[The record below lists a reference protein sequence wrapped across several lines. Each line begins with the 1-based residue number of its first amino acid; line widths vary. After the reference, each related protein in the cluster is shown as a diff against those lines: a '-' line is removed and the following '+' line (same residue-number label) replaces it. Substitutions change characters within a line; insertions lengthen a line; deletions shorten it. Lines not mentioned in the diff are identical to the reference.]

1 MKEMYE
7 RYKYLVEQAKE
18 REEEQDRLLEEEK
31 RKENDTVAR
40 YEALKESAELK
51 RQNNAKFI
59 QLRKDAK
66 DMLMTEALSHIV
78 NAALGENA
86 VKSLT
91 NNLVYQFVK
100 ENEGA
105 DMIMARNVAKTYT
118 LENLFN
124 LIDDTC
130 DAMLE
135 KAKEKGK
142 PEIEKQDLVSFL
154 DSLDNDG
161 DIENMT
167 QAIALRITTGEEE
180 FINNNISDKMTIK
193 GIVDDTT
200 NRINAAK
207 QDGAIDQQVADD
219 IAQEAARE
227 SRAKINAIHT
237 DKPRSVF
244 DTMVRK
250 MSENVMKNK
259 SLRESY
265 SNGDNLDM
273 NKIVNTARTMYG
285 FLETVNSLQ
294 LVRVTESYIKEMLK

>member
-18 REEEQDRLLEEEK
+18 REEEQARLLEEEK

-78 NAALGENA
+78 NTALGEDA
-86 VKSLT
+86 VKQLT
-91 NNLVYQFVK
+91 NNLVYQFVR

-124 LIDDTC
+124 KIDDTC

>member
-1 MKEMYE
+1 MYE

-18 REEEQDRLLEEEK
+18 REEEQARLLEEEK

-78 NAALGENA
+78 NTALGEDA
-86 VKSLT
+86 VKQLT
-91 NNLVYQFVK
+91 NNLVYQFVR

-124 LIDDTC
+124 KIDDTC

>member
-1 MKEMYE
+1 MYE

-18 REEEQDRLLEEEK
+18 REEEQARLLEEEK

-51 RQNNAKFI
+51 RQNSAKFI

-78 NAALGENA
+78 NAALEENA
-86 VKSLT
+86 VKPLT

>member
-18 REEEQDRLLEEEK
+18 REEEQARLLEEEK

-78 NAALGENA
+78 NTALGEDA
-86 VKSLT
+86 VKPLT

-105 DMIMARNVAKTYT
+105 DMIMARNIAKTYT

-124 LIDDTC
+124 KIDDTC

-207 QDGAIDQQVADD
+207 QDGTIDQQVADD

>member
-1 MKEMYE
+1 MYE

-18 REEEQDRLLEEEK
+18 REEEQARLLEEEK

-78 NAALGENA
+78 NTALGEDA
-86 VKSLT
+86 VKQLT

-124 LIDDTC
+124 KIDDTC

>member
-1 MKEMYE
+1 MYE

-18 REEEQDRLLEEEK
+18 REEEQARLLEEEK

>member
-18 REEEQDRLLEEEK
+18 REEEQARLLEEEK

-78 NAALGENA
+78 NTALGEDA
-86 VKSLT
+86 VKLLT

-124 LIDDTC
+124 MIDDTC

-265 SNGDNLDM
+265 SNRDNLDM
-273 NKIVNTARTMYG
+273 DKIVNTARTMYG

>member
-1 MKEMYE
+1 MYE

-18 REEEQDRLLEEEK
+18 REEEQARLLEEEK

-66 DMLMTEALSHIV
+66 DMLMTEALCHIV
-78 NAALGENA
+78 NTALGEDA
-86 VKSLT
+86 VKLLT

-124 LIDDTC
+124 MIDDTC

-265 SNGDNLDM
+265 SNRDNLDM
-273 NKIVNTARTMYG
+273 DKIVNTARTMYG

>member
-18 REEEQDRLLEEEK
+18 REDEQARLLEEEK

-78 NAALGENA
+78 NTALGENA

-124 LIDDTC
+124 KIDDTC

>member
-1 MKEMYE
+1 MYE

-18 REEEQDRLLEEEK
+18 REEEQARLLEEEK

-78 NAALGENA
+78 NTALGEDA
-86 VKSLT
+86 VKQLT
-91 NNLVYQFVK
+91 NNLVYQFVR

-124 LIDDTC
+124 KIDDTC

-250 MSENVMKNK
+250 MSEHVMKNK